1 MTVEEL
7 IQKFPEIPRSLHQEL
22 LLKRF
27 ADVFGEL
34 LQLARKPSACSTQ
47 HDPANH
53 YYLKLIG
60 PLAIHGYGLSTRES
74 VVEQLQDL
82 LDRHAADPQR
92 FASSLLPDDS
102 AEKEIPGPGCS

>member
-1 MTVEEL
+1 MTVEDL
-7 IQKFPEIPRSLHQEL
+7 VGIFPEIPRNLHQEP

-34 LQLARKPSACSTQ
+34 LQVARKPSPCSTQ

-60 PLAIHGYGLSTRES
+60 PLAIHGYGLSTREQ
-74 VVEQLQDL
+74 VLDQLQDL
-82 LDRHAADPQR
+82 LDRHAANPQG
-92 FASSLLPDDS
+92 FASSLVPGDTAS
-102 AEKEIPGPGCS
+102 QEIRGPGSS

>member
-7 IQKFPEIPRSLHQEL
+7 FHKFSEIPRSLHPEL

-27 ADVFGEL
+27 ADVFGDL
-34 LQLARKPSACSTQ
+34 LQLARKPSPCSTQ

-74 VVEQLQDL
+74 VVEQLQEL

-92 FASSLLPDDS
+92 FASSLLPGDS

>member
-7 IQKFPEIPRSLHQEL
+7 IQKFPEIPRNLHQEP

-34 LQLARKPSACSTQ
+34 LQSARKPSPCSTQ

-60 PLAIHGYGLSTRES
+60 PLAIHGYGLSTREN
-74 VVEQLQDL
+74 VLDQLQEL
-82 LDRHAADPQR
+82 LVRHAADPR
-92 FASSLLPDDS
+92 GFASRLVPDGS
-102 AEKEIPGPGCS
+102 AGQEIRGPDCS